1 MSIVFNEKLETRQH
15 HKCQRCGGQLI
26 RSHDEINC
34 LQCGAP
40 HTAEGK
46 LMLTF
51 SIQEYEAL
59 LGLQKTLEKDGI
71 SQEDSLPV
79 LH

>member
-1 MSIVFNEKLETRQH
+1 MGTVFNPNLETRRH

-26 RSHDEINC
+26 RSHDEVNC

-46 LMLTF
+46 LMLAF

-59 LGLQKTLEKDGI
+59 LGLQKTVEKDEI

-79 LH
+79 LQ

>member
-1 MSIVFNEKLETRQH
+1 MDIVFNAKLETKQRH
-15 HKCQRCGGQLI
+15 ICQRCGGQLI

-40 HTAEGK
+40 HSAEGK

-59 LGLQKTLEKDGI
+59 LALEKTMPKANI
-71 SQEDSLPV
+71 SKENSLPV